1 MERQRRVGGVSD
13 IILRSKVIQLHCHK
27 DTRIILK
34 NFFDNFPSQKSPLHF
49 LATFIGS
56 SVSDIIESLL

>member
-1 MERQRRVGGVSD
+1 MERQRTGGGGVSD

-49 LATFIGS
+49 LC